1 MNNVLQFLNATV
13 DVSSEELSIAV
24 IGTNSIFTW
33 PNEQYINLQ
42 SVFSFGYK
50 KIKPLHGSR

>member
-1 MNNVLQFLNATV
+1 MLQFLSTTI
-13 DVSSEELSIAV
+13 DVSSDKLSIAIV
-24 IGTNSIFTW
+24 GTNSMFTW
-33 PNEQYINLQ
+33 PNEQYINFQ